1 MVDMMSTILISLPLF
16 LIIFGGWLM
25 QRSKVMQGDWVHQAN
40 SFAYNVALP
49 ALVVVSLWNIN
60 FKDVVLLRLLEFSTL
75 SLAAYLLLLFVGLSM
90 ARIGNDMKA
99 TIFLTAGTGN
109 ALYLGAGLIQVGFG
123 ADHLSAGMLVASIY
137 FIVPFVLSIL
147 AIRYWHTKN
156 HSFMDELTE
165 FVKNPLVIS
174 VVVGVVLSFISV
186 VKYPLI
192 GTAKQALGMLGAT
205 SSPVAL
211 FALGGFLYGKML
223 KNDIGKIMLITALKM
238 GAFPAIVFALYWA
251 FYGQGNVEIP
261 VLLASM
267 PAAVTTFVIAER
279 FKLNTTLVGSAIVF
293 STIMSFFVSPIILM
307 LFK

>member
-1 MVDMMSTILISLPLF
+1 ML
-16 LIIFGGWLM
+16 

-49 ALVVVSLWNIN
+49 ALVIASLWNIN
-60 FKDVVLLRLLEFSTL
+60 FNDVALLRLLGFSTL
-75 SLAAYLLLLFVGLSM
+75 SLAVYLLLLFVGLSM

-123 ADHLSAGMLVASIY
+123 GDHLSAGMLVASIY

-147 AIRYWHTKN
+147 VIRYWHTKN
-156 HSFMDELTE
+156 HGLVDELIE
-165 FVKNPLVIS
+165 FVKNPLVVS
-174 VVVGVVLSFISV
+174 VVVGVLLSFISV
-186 VKYPLI
+186 VKYPLV
-192 GTAKQALGMLGAT
+192 GTVKQALGMLGAT

-223 KNDIGKIMLITALKM
+223 KNDIKKVVLITALKM
-238 GAFPAIVFALYWA
+238 AAFPLIVFVLYRM
-251 FYGQGNVEIP
+251 FYGQGDVEIP

-267 PAAVTTFVIAER
+267 PAAVTTFVVAER
-279 FKLNTTLVGSAIVF
+279 FRLNTTLVGSAIVF
-293 STIMSFFVSPIILM
+293 STIMAFFVSPVILM

>member
-1 MVDMMSTILISLPLF
+1 
-16 LIIFGGWLM
+16 M

-49 ALVVVSLWNIN
+49 ALVVTSLWNIN
-60 FKDVVLLRLLEFSTL
+60 FKDASLLRLFGFSAL
-75 SLAAYLLLLFVGLSM
+75 SLAVYLALLFIGLSM
-90 ARIGNDMKA
+90 TRITNDIKA

-109 ALYLGAGLIQVGFG
+109 ALYLGAGLIQTGFG
-123 ADHLSAGMLVASIY
+123 GDHLSSGMLVASIY

-147 AIRYWHTKN
+147 AIKYWHTKN
-156 HSFMDELTE
+156 HSLVDELTE
-165 FVKNPLVIS
+165 FVKNPLVVS

-186 VKYPLI
+186 AKYPLI
-192 GTAKQALGMLGAT
+192 GTAKQALSMLGAT

-223 KNDIGKIMLITALKM
+223 KKDIGKVVMITVLKM
-238 GAFPAIVFALYWA
+238 VAFPVVVFALYGVL
-251 FYGQGNVEIP
+251 YGHGDIEIP

-293 STIMSFFVSPIILM
+293 STIMSFFVSPIILL